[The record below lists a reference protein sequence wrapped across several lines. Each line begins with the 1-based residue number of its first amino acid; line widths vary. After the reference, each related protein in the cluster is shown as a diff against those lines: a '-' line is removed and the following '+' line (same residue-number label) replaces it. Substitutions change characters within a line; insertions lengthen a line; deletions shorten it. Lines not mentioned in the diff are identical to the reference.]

1 MSVISDLSQ
10 AQAALAEQVNAS
22 VDEINHMSQD
32 LVEFAKTH

>member
-1 MSVISDLSQ
+1 MTLINDLSQ
-10 AQAALAEQVNAS
+10 SQAALAEQVNAS